1 MAFKNLK
8 ANYLKNI
15 KNIDKVSNMKE
26 LISGALLL
34 GIINEYIINLKINE
48 IHKKNIKNKYDIKAQ
63 LLNQMK
69 LENSNKIKKLIQI
82 LMHLS

>member
-69 LENSNKIKKLIQI
+69 LENSNKIKKLI
-82 LMHLS
+82 